1 MKGELFQ
8 PKEKNLPPNSAIF
21 FSKEAR
27 YSEKTKAI
35 GEKAMHGLLHF
46 Q

>member
-1 MKGELFQ
+1 MKGKLFQ

-27 YSEKTKAI
+27 YSEKEKTI
-35 GEKAMHGLLHF
+35 GEKEMRELLHF